1 MKLLNLKQGTKTWLD
16 WRSTKVTASD
26 SPIIM
31 GMSPFK
37 SYDELL
43 NEKYRRFATV
53 ATPRMQRGIDL
64 EPIALREF
72 EKETGLIM
80 FPCVAEHEN
89 GWMGASFDGMTIEGD
104 AILEIKCPGKKDH
117 SKALSGECP
126 EHYFAQIQHQI
137 YVADVS
143 FSYYYSFDGVK
154 GFCFEVKRDNDF
166 IQIMLEKEFEFWNC
180 LQNLNLE
187 RKVLHD

>member
-1 MKLLNLKQGTKTWLD
+1 MKLLNLKQGTKPWLD

-37 SYDELL
+37 DKDQLL
-43 NEKYRRFATV
+43 TEKFRRFETV
-53 ATPRMQRGIDL
+53 ATTPMLRGIEL

-72 EKETGLIM
+72 ERETGVIM
-80 FPCVAEHEN
+80 FPCVGEHEN
-89 GWMGASFDGMTIEGD
+89 GWMGASFDGMTIDGD
-104 AILEIKCPGKKDH
+104 AICEIKCPGKKDH
-117 SKALSGECP
+117 TEALKGQCP
-126 EHYFAQIQHQI
+126 KKYFAQLQHQM
-137 YVADVS
+137 YVASVQFS
-143 FSYYYSFDGVK
+143 FYYSFDGEK

-166 IQIMLEKEFEFWNC
+166 IEKMLEKEFEFWNC

-187 RKVLHD
+187 KKF